1 MKEKRRGYEAN
12 QQVRRRIMLRIMTRR
27 WIFVLVLFVVG
38 LVVTSCVYSL
48 WPTVYEANSVFTM
61 DVQAPKGDYDENSH
75 EIHFYGSCYDEIF
88 IMQRSDWRTK
98 EFFSRTIRQFH
109 DSHSNI
115 TVTDKALEEMLE
127 KSKLERMGHTRRIKL
142 TVHSQTADIAVAL
155 ANTYVETIKSFTDE
169 RNKERCAKA
178 LADVRRQFERAKG
191 LSNETDQELQRA
203 ENEQRIAVERNSM
216 NVFVLHP
223 ARVPEKP
230 IVPNPWVIFPTGAV
244 LSLGLALVLRNWFC
258 GCGSR
263 RIAPQAKD
271 SRL

>member
-1 MKEKRRGYEAN
+1 
-12 QQVRRRIMLRIMTRR
+12 
-27 WIFVLVLFVVG
+27 
-38 LVVTSCVYSL
+38 
-48 WPTVYEANSVFTM
+48 M
-61 DVQAPKGDYDENSH
+61 DIQAPKGDYDESSH
-75 EIHFYGSCYDEIF
+75 EMDYYSDDYGEIF
-88 IMQRSDWRTK
+88 EKQRSDWRTK
-98 EFFSRTIRQFH
+98 DFFSRIIRQFH
-109 DSHSNI
+109 VKHLDL
-115 TVTDKALEEMLE
+115 TVTDITLEEMLE
-127 KSKLERMGHTRRIKL
+127 KSKLERMGHSRRIRL
-142 TVHSQTADIAVAL
+142 AVYSPTAELAAAL
-155 ANTYVETIKSFTDE
+155 ANTYVETIKLFKEE